1 MTVTTGNPPGDFVQ
15 VGATRDG
22 LDPYLDCARR
32 RGMRAVLVETPAYL
46 RWRRLLGRR
55 EFDVEV
61 AVARPQD
68 PDAVRAAL
76 AAAAVAPGLVL
87 TGFERYVYAGFALAR
102 ALRVAPWPGAGDGF
116 RPLDKREQREALLRG
131 APQVAQPRFAP
142 LGPGD
147 GDAADRL
154 GFPQVIKPA
163 DGGGGL
169 GVLLVD
175 GVAQR
180 RRALD
185 RVRALVNYGGGA
197 FSGIVAEEFVKGPEL
212 SLQGVAHEGGAVLL
226 SVCEKLTCLEEVRGE
241 SGLSGFREVGH
252 VARPGD
258 GAPPAL
264 RELAQACLDATG
276 YRAGPFHVDVI
287 QGPAGPVFV
296 EMGFRLSGGGLVAL
310 VEKATGADW
319 AELAFRTHLGD
330 AAPVLPPS
338 PDGGRTGGESV
349 PDAPNGPL
357 GAGGTG
363 IAGQIS
369 ALSEQEL
376 AAAEALREP
385 GVAVEV
391 QRAAP
396 PPDPAALPADDM
408 PVLASDLARHT
419 GAVGR
424 VVVSGGPGDR
434 ILALLHSLVAHR
446 LRG

>member
-1 MTVTTGNPPGDFVQ
+1 MTVTAGNPPGDFVQ

-22 LDPYLDCARR
+22 LDPYLDAAHR
-32 RGMRAVLVETPAYL
+32 RGMRTVLVETPAYL

-55 EFDVEV
+55 EFEVEV
-61 AVARPQD
+61 AVERPQD

-76 AAAAVAPGLVL
+76 AAAGVAPALVL

-102 ALRVAPWPGAGDGF
+102 ALRVTPWPEVGDTF
-116 RPLDKREQREALLRG
+116 RPLDKREQREALLAG
-131 APQVAQPRFAP
+131 APQVAQPRFVP
-142 LGPGD
+142 LGPD
-147 GDAADRL
+147 GADAADQL

-175 GVAQR
+175 GAAER
-180 RRALD
+180 HRALD
-185 RVRALVNYGGGA
+185 RVSALVNYGGGA
-197 FSGIVAEEFVKGPEL
+197 FSGIVAEEFVKGPEF
-212 SLQGVAHEGGAVLL
+212 SLQGVAHEGSAVLL
-226 SVCEKLTCLEEVRGE
+226 SVCEKLTCLEEVPGE
-241 SGLSGFREVGH
+241 PGLSGFREVGH

-264 RELAQACLDATG
+264 QELAQACLDATG

-287 QGPAGPVFV
+287 QGPDGPVFV

-330 AAPVLPPS
+330 GAPVRPPS
-338 PDGGRTGGESV
+338 PDG
-349 PDAPNGPL
+349 
-357 GAGGTG
+357 AGGTG
-363 IAGQIS
+363 TAGQITAVS
-369 ALSEQEL
+369 KQEL
-376 AAAEALREP
+376 AAAEALHEP
-385 GVAVEV
+385 GLTVEI
-391 QRAAP
+391 QLAAP
-396 PPDPAALPADDM
+396 PPDPAALPADDL

-419 GAVGR
+419 GAAGR
-424 VVVSGGPGDR
+424 VVLSGGPGDR
-434 ILALLHSLVAHR
+434 IPALLHSLVADR

>member
-68 PDAVRAAL
+68 PDAIRAAL
-76 AAAAVAPGLVL
+76 TAAGVAPGLVL
-87 TGFERYVYAGFALAR
+87 TGFERYVYAGFALAE
-102 ALRVAPWPGAGDGF
+102 ALRVAPWPGAGVDF

-131 APQVAQPRFAP
+131 APQVAQPRFLSLD
-142 LGPGD
+142 LGDQG
-147 GDAADRL
+147 AADGL

-175 GVAQR
+175 GAAQR

-185 RVRALVNYGGGA
+185 RIRALANYGGGA

-212 SLQGVAHEGGAVLL
+212 SLQGVAHQGSAVLL
-226 SVCEKLTCLEEVRGE
+226 SVCEKLTSLEEVPGE
-241 SGLSGFREVGH
+241 PGLSGFREVGH
-252 VARPGD
+252 VARPGTD
-258 GAPPAL
+258 APPELHA
-264 RELAQACLDATG
+264 LAQACLDAAG
-276 YRAGPFHVDVI
+276 YRAGPFHLDVL
-287 QGPAGPVFV
+287 QGPTGPVFV

-319 AELAFRTHLGD
+319 AELAFASHLGD
-330 AAPVLPPS
+330 ATPVGPSSPPV
-338 PDGGRTGGESV
+338 GTG
-349 PDAPNGPL
+349 
-357 GAGGTG
+357 G

-369 ALSEQEL
+369 AVSEAEL
-376 AAAEALREP
+376 AAAEALQEP
-385 GVAVEV
+385 GITIEIH
-391 QRAAP
+391 RAAP
-396 PPDPAALPADDM
+396 PPDRSALSADDLPA
-408 PVLASDLARHT
+408 LASDLARHT
-419 GAVGR
+419 GSAGR
-424 VVVSGGPGDR
+424 VVVSGGPADR
-434 ILALLHSLVAHR
+434 VPALLHSLVAHR

>member
-1 MTVTTGNPPGDFVQ
+1 MTVTAGNPPGDFVQ

-22 LDPYLDCARR
+22 LEPYLDAAHR
-32 RGMRAVLVETPAYL
+32 RGMRTVLVETPAYL
-46 RWRRLLGRR
+46 RWRKLLGRR
-55 EFDVEV
+55 EFEVEV
-61 AVARPQD
+61 AVERPQD

-76 AAAAVAPGLVL
+76 GAAGVAPALVL

-102 ALRVAPWPGAGDGF
+102 ALRVAPWPDVGDTF
-116 RPLDKREQREALLRG
+116 RPLDKREQREALLAG
-131 APQVAQPRFAP
+131 APQVAQPGFVP
-142 LGPGD
+142 LGPD
-147 GDAADRL
+147 VGDAADRLGGGDAADQL

-175 GVAQR
+175 GAAQR
-180 RRALD
+180 HRALD
-185 RVRALVNYGGGA
+185 RVGALVNYGGGA
-197 FSGIVAEEFVKGPEL
+197 FSGIVAEEFVKGPEF
-212 SLQGVAHEGGAVLL
+212 SLQGVAHEGSAVLL
-226 SVCEKLTCLEEVRGE
+226 SVCEKLTCLEEVPDE
-241 SGLSGFREVGH
+241 PGLSGFREVGH

-264 RELAQACLDATG
+264 QELAQACLDATG

-287 QGPAGPVFV
+287 QGPDGPVFV

-319 AELAFRTHLGD
+319 AELAFHTHLGD
-330 AAPVLPPS
+330 APVR
-338 PDGGRTGGESV
+338 PD
-349 PDAPNGPL
+349 

-369 ALSEQEL
+369 AVSEQEL
-376 AAAEALREP
+376 AAAEALQEP
-385 GVAVEV
+385 GLTVEI
-391 QRAAP
+391 QLAAP
-396 PPDPAALPADDM
+396 PPDPAALPADDL

-419 GAVGR
+419 GAAGR
-424 VVVSGGPGDR
+424 VVLSGGPGDR
-434 ILALLHSLVAHR
+434 IPALLHSLVADR

>member
-1 MTVTTGNPPGDFVQ
+1 MTVTAGNPPGDFVQ

-22 LDPYLDCARR
+22 LEPYLDAAHR
-32 RGMRAVLVETPAYL
+32 RGMRTVLVETPAYL

-55 EFDVEV
+55 EFEVEV
-61 AVARPQD
+61 AVERPQD
-68 PDAVRAAL
+68 PDAIRAAL
-76 AAAAVAPGLVL
+76 AAAGVAPALVL

-102 ALRVAPWPGAGDGF
+102 ALRVAPWPDVGDTF
-116 RPLDKREQREALLRG
+116 RPLDKREQREALLDG
-131 APQVAQPRFAP
+131 APQVAQPRFVP
-142 LGPGD
+142 LGPD
-147 GDAADRL
+147 SGDAADQL

-175 GVAQR
+175 GAAQR
-180 RRALD
+180 HRALD

-197 FSGIVAEEFVKGPEL
+197 FSGIVAEEFVKGPEF
-212 SLQGVAHEGGAVLL
+212 SLQGVAHEGSAVLL
-226 SVCEKLTCLEEVRGE
+226 SVCEKLTSLEEVPDE
-241 SGLSGFREVGH
+241 PGLSGFREVGH

-264 RELAQACLDATG
+264 RELAQACLNATG

-319 AELAFRTHLGD
+319 AELVFRTHLGD
-330 AAPVLPPS
+330 MAPVGPPS
-338 PDGGRTGGESV
+338 PD
-349 PDAPNGPL
+349 A

-369 ALSEQEL
+369 AMSEQEL
-376 AAAEALREP
+376 AAAETLQEP
-385 GVAVEV
+385 GMTVEI
-391 QRAAP
+391 QLAAP
-396 PPDPAALPADDM
+396 PPDPAALPADDL

-419 GAVGR
+419 GTTGR
-424 VVVSGGPGDR
+424 VVLSGGPGDR
-434 ILALLHSLVAHR
+434 IPALLHSLVADR

>member
-1 MTVTTGNPPGDFVQ
+1 MTVTAGNPPGDFVQ

-22 LDPYLDCARR
+22 LEPYLDAAHR
-32 RGMRAVLVETPAYL
+32 RGMRTVLVETPAYL

-55 EFDVEV
+55 EFEVEV
-61 AVARPQD
+61 AVERPQD
-68 PDAVRAAL
+68 PDAVRTAL
-76 AAAAVAPGLVL
+76 AAADVAPALVL

-102 ALRVAPWPGAGDGF
+102 ALRVAPWPDVGDTF
-116 RPLDKREQREALLRG
+116 RPLDKREQREALLAG
-131 APQVAQPRFAP
+131 APQVAQPRFVP
-142 LGPGD
+142 LGPDG
-147 GDAADRL
+147 GDAADRLDGGDAADQL

-175 GVAQR
+175 GAAQR
-180 RRALD
+180 HRALD
-185 RVRALVNYGGGA
+185 RVSALVNYGGGA
-197 FSGIVAEEFVKGPEL
+197 FSGIVAEEFVKGPEF
-212 SLQGVAHEGGAVLL
+212 SLQGVAHEGSAVLL
-226 SVCEKLTCLEEVRGE
+226 SVCEKLTCLEEVPDE
-241 SGLSGFREVGH
+241 PGLSGFREVGH

-264 RELAQACLDATG
+264 QELAQACLDATG

-287 QGPAGPVFV
+287 QGPDGPVFV

-330 AAPVLPPS
+330 APVRPLS
-338 PDGGRTGGESV
+338 PGT
-349 PDAPNGPL
+349 

-369 ALSEQEL
+369 AMSEQEL

-385 GVAVEV
+385 GMTVEI
-391 QRAAP
+391 QLAAP
-396 PPDPAALPADDM
+396 PPDPAALPADDL

-419 GAVGR
+419 GAAGR
-424 VVVSGGPGDR
+424 VVLSGGPGDR
-434 ILALLHSLVAHR
+434 IPALLHSLVADR

>member
-1 MTVTTGNPPGDFVQ
+1 VTVTAGNPPGDFVQ

-22 LDPYLDCARR
+22 LEPYLDAAHR
-32 RGMRAVLVETPAYL
+32 RGMRTVLVETPAYL
-46 RWRRLLGRR
+46 RWRKLLGRR
-55 EFDVEV
+55 EFEVEV
-61 AVARPQD
+61 AVERPQD
-68 PDAVRAAL
+68 PDAVRTAL
-76 AAAAVAPGLVL
+76 AAAGVAPALVL

-102 ALRVAPWPGAGDGF
+102 ALRVAPWPDVGDTF
-116 RPLDKREQREALLRG
+116 RPLDKREQREALLAG
-131 APQVAQPRFAP
+131 APQVAQPGFVP
-142 LGPGD
+142 LGPDG
-147 GDAADRL
+147 GDAADQLGGGDAADQL

-175 GVAQR
+175 GAAQR
-180 RRALD
+180 HRALD
-185 RVRALVNYGGGA
+185 RVNALVNYGGGA
-197 FSGIVAEEFVKGPEL
+197 FSGIVAEEFVKGPEF
-212 SLQGVAHEGGAVLL
+212 SLQGVAHEGSAVLL
-226 SVCEKLTCLEEVRGE
+226 SVCEKLTCLEEVPDE
-241 SGLSGFREVGH
+241 PGLSGFREVGH

-264 RELAQACLDATG
+264 QELAQACLEATG

-287 QGPAGPVFV
+287 QGPDGPVFV

-319 AELAFRTHLGD
+319 SELAFRTHLGD
-330 AAPVLPPS
+330 APVR
-338 PDGGRTGGESV
+338 PD
-349 PDAPNGPL
+349 

-369 ALSEQEL
+369 AMSEQEL
-376 AAAEALREP
+376 AAAEALQEP
-385 GVAVEV
+385 GMAVEI

-396 PPDPAALPADDM
+396 PPDPAALPADDL

-419 GAVGR
+419 GAAGR
-424 VVVSGGPGDR
+424 VVLSGGPGDR
-434 ILALLHSLVAHR
+434 IPVLLHSLVADR

>member
-1 MTVTTGNPPGDFVQ
+1 MTVTSGNPPGDFIQ

-55 EFDVEV
+55 GFDVEV
-61 AVARPQD
+61 AVSRPQD

-76 AAAAVAPGLVL
+76 ASAAVTPGLVL

-102 ALRVAPWPGAGDGF
+102 ALRVAPWPGVGDAF
-116 RPLDKREQREALLRG
+116 RPLDKREQRETLLRG
-131 APQVAQPRFAP
+131 APLVAQPRFVP
-142 LGPGD
+142 LRPGD
-147 GDAADRL
+147 ADAVDQL

-175 GVAQR
+175 GAAQR
-180 RRALD
+180 HRALD

-197 FSGIVAEEFVKGPEL
+197 FSGIVAEEFVKGPEV
-212 SLQGVAHEGGAVLL
+212 SLQGVAHAGDAVLL
-226 SVCEKLTCLEEVRGE
+226 SVCEKLTCLEEVPGE

-252 VARPGD
+252 VAGPGD
-258 GAPPAL
+258 GASSAL

-276 YRAGPFHVDVI
+276 YRAGPFHIDVI

-319 AELAFRTHLGD
+319 AELAFRAHLGD
-330 AAPVLPPS
+330 AAPVRLPS
-338 PDGGRTGGESV
+338 PDGGAGGPSV
-349 PDAPNGPL
+349 PDAPDGPR
-357 GAGGTG
+357 GAGV
-363 IAGQIS
+363 AGQIS
-369 ALSEQEL
+369 AVSEQEL
-376 AAAEALREP
+376 AAAEALQEP
-385 GVAVEV
+385 GVTVEIH
-391 QRAAP
+391 RAAP
-396 PPDPAALPADDM
+396 PPDTSALPAEDL

-419 GAVGR
+419 GAAGR
-424 VVVSGGPGDR
+424 VVLSGGPGDR
-434 ILALLHSLVAHR
+434 IPALLHSLVAHR

>member
-1 MTVTTGNPPGDFVQ
+1 MTVAAGNPPGDFVQ

-68 PDAVRAAL
+68 PDAVRASL
-76 AAAAVAPGLVL
+76 AAAAVAPALVL

-116 RPLDKREQREALLRG
+116 RPLDKREQRETLLRG
-131 APQVAQPRFAP
+131 APQVAQPRFVP

-147 GDAADRL
+147 GDEADPL
-154 GFPQVIKPA
+154 AFPQVIKPA

-175 GVAQR
+175 GAAQR

-185 RVRALVNYGGGA
+185 RVRNLVNYGGGA
-197 FSGIVAEEFVKGPEL
+197 FSAIVAEEFVKGPEL

-226 SVCEKLTCLEEVRGE
+226 SVCEKLTSLEEVRGE
-241 SGLSGFREVGH
+241 PGLAGFREVGH
-252 VARPGD
+252 VARAGG

-287 QGPAGPVFV
+287 QGPSGPVFV

-330 AAPVLPPS
+330 AVPVPP
-338 PDGGRTGGESV
+338 P
-349 PDAPNGPL
+349 
-357 GAGGTG
+357 GAG
-363 IAGQIS
+363 IAGQVS
-369 ALSEQEL
+369 AVSEHEL
-376 AAAEALREP
+376 TAAEALQEP
-385 GVAVEV
+385 GVAVEI

-396 PPDPAALPADDM
+396 PPDPAALPADDL
-408 PVLASDLARHT
+408 PVLTSDLARHT

-424 VVVSGGPGDR
+424 VVVSGDPGDR
-434 ILALLHSLVAHR
+434 IPALLHSLVAHR

>member
-1 MTVTTGNPPGDFVQ
+1 MTVSAGSSPGDFVQ

-55 EFDVEV
+55 EFDAEV
-61 AVARPQD
+61 AVDRPQD

-102 ALRVAPWPGAGDGF
+102 TLRVAPWPGAGGAF
-116 RPLDKREQREALLRG
+116 RPLDKREQREALLRD
-131 APQVAQPRFAP
+131 APQVAQPRFLP
-142 LGPGD
+142 LGPDD
-147 GDAADRL
+147 GDAADQL
-154 GFPQVIKPA
+154 GFPQVVKPA

-175 GVAQR
+175 GAAER

-185 RVRALVNYGGGA
+185 RVRALDNYGGGA

-212 SLQGVAHEGGAVLL
+212 SLQGVAHEGDAVLL
-226 SVCEKLTCLEEVRGE
+226 SVCEKLTGLEEVPGE
-241 SGLSGFREVGH
+241 PGLSGFREVGH
-252 VARPGD
+252 VARPGA

-310 VEKATGADW
+310 VARATGADW

-330 AAPVLPPS
+330 A
-338 PDGGRTGGESV
+338 V
-349 PDAPNGPL
+349 PDAGA

-369 ALSEQEL
+369 AVSEQEL
-376 AAAEALREP
+376 AAAAALREP
-385 GVAVEV
+385 GVTVEI

-396 PPDPAALPADDM
+396 PPDPAALPAEDL

-419 GAVGR
+419 GAAGR
-424 VVVSGGPGDR
+424 VVVSGPGDR
-434 ILALLHSLVAHR
+434 IPALLHSLVAHR